1 MRYLILSDLHANLEA
16 LEKCLKLAK
25 GKYDQAAC
33 LGDLVGYGPD
43 PNAVIDLT
51 HQTASAIIRG
61 NHDQACSGITDASD
75 FNPLA
80 RTASIWTR
88 QNLTLEHLEFLRQLP
103 PGPYV
108 LPGFEIVHGSAQ
120 DEDEYITGAAEAIP
134 ALRAQT
140 LQLVFFGHTHLQG
153 GFSLNRADAF
163 RRISIS
169 SGHDGRVRKLEMED
183 GTRYLI
189 NPGSTG
195 QPRDGD
201 SRAAFAIFDSD
212 ARQVEFYRTPYDI
225 AKTQHKMTQ
234 AGLPEPLIRRLE
246 FGR

>member
-1 MRYLILSDLHANLEA
+1 
-16 LEKCLKLAK
+16 
-25 GKYDQAAC
+25 
-33 LGDLVGYGPD
+33 YGPD
-43 PNAVIDLT
+43 PDRVIDLARE
-51 HQTASAIIRG
+51 TAGAIIRG
-61 NHDQACSGITDASD
+61 NHDQACSGVTDASD
-75 FNPLA
+75 FNPFA
-80 RTASIWTR
+80 RAAALWTR

-103 PGPYV
+103 PGPLL
-108 LPGFEIVHGSAQ
+108 LPGFEIVHGSVE

-134 ALRAQT
+134 ALRAQA

-153 GFSLNRADAF
+153 GFSLNHTGAF

-169 SGHDGRVRKLEMED
+169 AGQDDGARKLELED

-201 SRAAFAIFDSD
+201 RRAAFAILDSD
-212 ARQVEFYRTPYDI
+212 ERQVQFYRTSYDLAQTQ
-225 AKTQHKMTQ
+225 AKMSR
-234 AGLPEPLIRRLE
+234 AGLPEPLIHRLE

>member
-16 LEKCLKLAK
+16 LEGCLNLAND
-25 GKYDQAAC
+25 KYDQAAC

-43 PNAVIDLT
+43 PNAVIDLAR
-51 HQTASAIIRG
+51 QTAGAIIRG

-80 RTASIWTR
+80 RAAVLWTR

-103 PGPYV
+103 PGPRV

-134 ALRAQT
+134 ALREQT
-140 LQLVFFGHTHLQG
+140 LQLVFFGHTHHQG
-153 GFSLNRADAF
+153 GFSLSRTGAF
-163 RRISIS
+163 TRMSVS
-169 SGHDGRVRKLEMED
+169 SGRDGCARKLDLED

-201 SRAAFAIFDSD
+201 NRAAFAVLDTD
-212 ARQVEFYRTPYDI
+212 ARQVEFYRTSYDL
-225 AKTQHKMTQ
+225 AQTQEKMSR

>member
-16 LEKCLKLAK
+16 LEECIKVAN
-25 GKYDQAAC
+25 GKYDQSVC
-33 LGDLVGYGPD
+33 LGDIVGYGPD
-43 PNAVIDLT
+43 PNPVVALARGI
-51 HQTASAIIRG
+51 ASSIIRG
-61 NHDQACSGITDASD
+61 NHDQACSGLTDAGD

-80 RTASIWTR
+80 RAAVLWTR
-88 QNLTLEHLEFLRQLP
+88 QSLSLENLEFLRQLP
-103 PGPYV
+103 AGPRV
-108 LPGFEIVHGSAQ
+108 MPGFEMVHGSAV
-120 DEDEYITGAAEAIP
+120 DEDEYVTGAAESIP

-140 LQLVFFGHTHLQG
+140 VQLVFFGHTHLQG
-153 GFSLNRADAF
+153 AFSLNRLGAF
-163 RRISIS
+163 TRVATN
-169 SGHDGRVRKLEMED
+169 SGREGCVRKVELED

-201 SRAAFAIFDSD
+201 NRAAFAILDED

-225 AKTQHKMTQ
+225 AGTQGKMRR